1 MHQGARPLPAAHRQF
16 VMRRTAVFGYTPV
29 TTAMLMLFRMPD
41 DHDLQHAGDS
51 MVVVGNACTT
61 TRSWT
66 TLSGGKGTKKGAH
79 LRGLWS
85 RLAWLATVLAL
96 AIPATAAPL
105 HRIVAVGDLH
115 GDFSAWRDILRSAS
129 VVDNNGHWTGGDM
142 VLIQTGDAVDR
153 GPNSLEIIQDLMRL
167 QKEAAR
173 AHGKVIA
180 MVGNHEAMNLTGDLR
195 YVSAADYA
203 GYADRRSAVRREA
216 VYNSNKTAI
225 EMAYRQKDP
234 QMSGDAIKKVWFEA
248 FPLGR
253 IEHQI
258 AWSDHGTIGRWV
270 VKNPVVVLLD
280 GTLFVH
286 GGISPA
292 YANLTVAEIN
302 VRAAAAL
309 TARNTDPTA
318 IINDDQ
324 GPLWYRGLA
333 QPLASNNGETL
344 AAPTPAQIQPAGEDQ
359 LDALLSAYGAR
370 RIVVGHTPILS
381 GIALFHDGKLI
392 CIDTGISAVYGGTV
406 SYLDIVDGTPVP
418 HAVARSQQPSK
429 QGAP

>member
-1 MHQGARPLPAAHRQF
+1 MLARQPK
-16 VMRRTAVFGYTPV
+16 VG
-29 TTAMLMLFRMPD
+29 
-41 DHDLQHAGDS
+41 QHS
-51 MVVVGNACTT
+51 PEKKVP
-61 TRSWT
+61 
-66 TLSGGKGTKKGAH
+66 KKGAQ
-79 LRGLWS
+79 LRSLWS
-85 RLAWLATVLAL
+85 RLVWLATVLAL
-96 AIPATAAPL
+96 AVPASAAPV

-129 VVDNNGHWTGGDM
+129 LVDSKGRWTGRDAI
-142 VLIQTGDAVDR
+142 LIQTGDAVDR

-173 AHGKVIA
+173 AHGRVIA
-180 MVGNHEAMNLTGDLR
+180 LVGNHEAMNLTGDLR

-203 GYADRRSAVRREA
+203 GYADSRSASRRENA
-216 VYNSNKTAI
+216 YNSNKVAI
-225 EMAYRQKDP
+225 EMAYREKDP
-234 QMSGDAIKKVWFEA
+234 QMSGDAIKTAWFEA

-258 AWSDHGTIGRWV
+258 AWSDQGDIGRWV

-280 GTLFVH
+280 GTLFMH

-292 YANLTVAEIN
+292 YADLSVAELN
-302 VRAAAAL
+302 ARAAAAL

-318 IINDDQ
+318 ITNDEQ

-333 QPLASNNGETL
+333 QPLASANGETHV
-344 AAPTPAQIQPAGEDQ
+344 ARTPAQIQPAGEDQ
-359 LDALLSAYGAR
+359 LNALLSAYGAK

-381 GIALFHDGKLI
+381 GIAFFQDGKLI

-406 SYLDIVDGTPVP
+406 SYLDIVDGTPAP
-418 HAVARSQQPSK
+418 HAAARSQQPSK
-429 QGAP
+429 QGAL

>member
-1 MHQGARPLPAAHRQF
+1 
-16 VMRRTAVFGYTPV
+16 
-29 TTAMLMLFRMPD
+29 
-41 DHDLQHAGDS
+41 

-61 TRSWT
+61 TGSWT
-66 TLSGGKGTKKGAH
+66 TLSGGESTKNKGSH

-85 RLAWLATVLAL
+85 RLVWLATVLVL

-115 GDFSAWRDILRSAS
+115 GDFSAWRDIVRFAS
-129 VVDNNGHWTGGDM
+129 LVDHNGHWTGGDTI
-142 VLIQTGDAVDR
+142 LIQTGDAVDR
-153 GPNSLEIIQDLMRL
+153 GPNSLEIIEDLIRL

-173 AHGKVIA
+173 AHGQLIA

-203 GYADRRSAVRREA
+203 GYADSGSALRREN

-234 QMSGDAIKKVWFEA
+234 QMSGEAIKKAWSEA
-248 FPLGR
+248 YPLGR

-258 AWSDHGTIGRWV
+258 AWSDHGKIGQWV

-292 YANLTVAEIN
+292 YVGLTVAEIN

-333 QPLASNNGETL
+333 QPPASSNGETL
-344 AAPTPAQIQPAGEDQ
+344 AAPTPAQIQPAGEAE

-370 RIVVGHTPILS
+370 RIVVAHTPILS
-381 GIALFHDGKLI
+381 GIAFFDDGKLI

>member
-1 MHQGARPLPAAHRQF
+1 M
-16 VMRRTAVFGYTPV
+16 
-29 TTAMLMLFRMPD
+29 
-41 DHDLQHAGDS
+41 
-51 MVVVGNACTT
+51 
-61 TRSWT
+61 
-66 TLSGGKGTKKGAH
+66 
-79 LRGLWS
+79 RGLWS

-96 AIPATAAPL
+96 VIPATAAPP

-129 VVDNNGHWTGGDM
+129 LVDNNGHWTGGDT

-153 GPNSLEIIQDLMRL
+153 GPNSLEIVQDLMRL

-173 AHGKVIA
+173 AHGQVIA

-203 GYADRRSAVRREA
+203 GYADRGSALRREN

-225 EMAYRQKDP
+225 EMAYRHKDP
-234 QMSGDAIKKVWFEA
+234 QMSGDAIKKAWFEA

-258 AWSDHGTIGRWV
+258 AWSDHGEIGRWV
-270 VKNPVVVLLD
+270 AKNPVVVLLD

-302 VRAAAAL
+302 ARAAAAL

-318 IINDDQ
+318 IDNDDQ

-333 QPLASNNGETL
+333 QSLASEKGETL
-344 AAPTPAQIQPAGEDQ
+344 AASTPAQIQPAGEDQ

-381 GIALFHDGKLI
+381 GIALFHGGKLI

-418 HAVARSQQPSK
+418 HVVARSQQPSK
-429 QGAP
+429 QVAP

>member
-1 MHQGARPLPAAHRQF
+1 MYL
-16 VMRRTAVFGYTPV
+16 
-29 TTAMLMLFRMPD
+29 
-41 DHDLQHAGDS
+41 
-51 MVVVGNACTT
+51 
-61 TRSWT
+61 RS
-66 TLSGGKGTKKGAH
+66 
-79 LRGLWS
+79 LWS
-85 RLAWLATVLAL
+85 RLARLATLLAL
-96 AIPATAAPL
+96 LAPATASPL

-129 VVDNNGHWTGGDM
+129 LVDNKGHWSGGDTI
-142 VLIQTGDAVDR
+142 LIQTGDAVDR
-153 GPNSLEIIQDLMRL
+153 GPNSLEIIEDLMRL

-173 AHGKVIA
+173 AHGQLIA

-203 GYADRRSAVRREA
+203 GYADRRSASRREN

-225 EMAYRQKDP
+225 EMTYREKDP
-234 QMSGDAIKKVWFEA
+234 QMSGDAIKKAWFEA

-258 AWSDHGTIGRWV
+258 AWSDQGDIGRWV

-292 YANLTVAEIN
+292 YVDLSVSEIN
-302 VRAAAAL
+302 ARAAAAL
-309 TARNTDPTA
+309 TARNTDPAA
-318 IINDDQ
+318 ITNDEQ

-333 QPLASNNGETL
+333 QPLVSANGETHV
-344 AAPTPAQIQPAGEDQ
+344 ARTPDQIQPAGGDQ
-359 LDALLSAYGAR
+359 LNALLSAYGAR

-381 GIALFHDGKLI
+381 GIALFQDGKLI
-392 CIDTGISAVYGGTV
+392 CIDTGISAVYGGAV
-406 SYLDIVDGTPVP
+406 SYLDIEDGTPVP
-418 HAVARSQQPSK
+418 HAVARSSQPSK
-429 QGAP
+429 GGAP

>member
-1 MHQGARPLPAAHRQF
+1 MIF
-16 VMRRTAVFGYTPV
+16 NMPV
-29 TTAMLMLFRMPD
+29 TPRSSSA
-41 DHDLQHAGDS
+41 
-51 MVVVGNACTT
+51 NACTT
-61 TRSWT
+61 TGNWT
-66 TLSGGKGTKKGAH
+66 TLSAGKVPKKGTQ

-96 AIPATAAPL
+96 AVPATAAPL

-115 GDFSAWRDILRSAS
+115 GDFSAWRVILRSAS
-129 VVDNNGHWTGGDM
+129 LADNNGHWTGGDG

-153 GPNSLEIIQDLMRL
+153 GPNSFEIIEDLMRL
-167 QKEAAR
+167 QKEAVR
-173 AHGKVIA
+173 AHGQVIA

-203 GYADRRSAVRREA
+203 GYADRRSAWRREN

-225 EMAYRQKDP
+225 ETAYRQKDP
-234 QMSGDAIKKVWFEA
+234 QMSDDAIKKAWFEA

-258 AWSDHGTIGRWV
+258 AWSDHGEIGRWV

-292 YANLTVAEIN
+292 YVDLSVSEIN
-302 VRAAAAL
+302 ARAAAAL
-309 TARNTDPTA
+309 AARNTDPAA
-318 IINDDQ
+318 ITNDEQ

-333 QPLASNNGETL
+333 QPLASANGETHV
-344 AAPTPAQIQPAGEDQ
+344 ARTPDQIQPAGGDQ
-359 LDALLSAYGAR
+359 LNALLSAYGAR

-381 GIALFHDGKLI
+381 GIAFFQDGKLI

-406 SYLDIVDGTPVP
+406 SYLDIEDGTPVP
-418 HAVARSQQPSK
+418 HAVARSSQPSK
-429 QGAP
+429 PGAP

>member
-1 MHQGARPLPAAHRQF
+1 
-16 VMRRTAVFGYTPV
+16 
-29 TTAMLMLFRMPD
+29 
-41 DHDLQHAGDS
+41 
-51 MVVVGNACTT
+51 MVVVGSACTT
-61 TRSWT
+61 TGSWT
-66 TLSGGKGTKKGAH
+66 ILFGGESTKKGSH

-96 AIPATAAPL
+96 AVPVTAAPL

-129 VVDNNGHWTGGDM
+129 LVDNNGRWTGGDT

-153 GPNSLEIIQDLMRL
+153 GPNSLEIIEDLMRL
-167 QKEAAR
+167 QKESAR
-173 AHGKVIA
+173 AHGQVIA

-195 YVSAADYA
+195 YVSLADYA
-203 GYADRRSAVRREA
+203 GYADRQSALRREN
-216 VYNSNKTAI
+216 VYRSNKTDI

-234 QMSGDAIKKVWFEA
+234 QMSSDAIKKDWLEA
-248 FPLGR
+248 FPPGR

-258 AWSDHGTIGRWV
+258 AWSDRGKIGRWV

-292 YANLTVAEIN
+292 YVDLTVAEIN

-309 TARNTDPTA
+309 TARNPDPTA
-318 IINDDQ
+318 IINDEQ

-333 QPLASNNGETL
+333 QPLPSKSGETL
-344 AAPTPAQIQPAGEDQ
+344 AAATPAQIQPAGEDQ
-359 LDALLSAYGAR
+359 LDTLLSAYGAR

-381 GIALFHDGKLI
+381 GIALFRDGKLI
-392 CIDTGISAVYGGTV
+392 CIDTGISAVYGGTL

-418 HAVARSQQPSK
+418 HAVARSQEPSK

>member
-1 MHQGARPLPAAHRQF
+1 MTGPHGRPRQCLHDNRKLNNTLPGRK
-16 VMRRTAVFGYTPV
+16 Y
-29 TTAMLMLFRMPD
+29 
-41 DHDLQHAGDS
+41 
-51 MVVVGNACTT
+51 
-61 TRSWT
+61 
-66 TLSGGKGTKKGAH
+66 KKKGSH
-79 LRGLWS
+79 LWGLWS
-85 RLAWLATVLAL
+85 RLAWLAAVLAL
-96 AIPATAAPL
+96 AVPATAAPV

-129 VVDNNGHWTGGDM
+129 LVDNNGHWTGGATIL
-142 VLIQTGDAVDR
+142 VQTGDAVDR

-167 QKEAAR
+167 QKEAAH
-173 AHGKVIA
+173 AHGQVIA
-180 MVGNHEAMNLTGDLR
+180 MVGNHEAMNLIGDLR

-203 GYADRRSAVRREA
+203 GYADRESASRRES
-216 VYNSNKTAI
+216 VYISNKTAI
-225 EMAYRQKDP
+225 EMEYRQKDP
-234 QMSGDAIKKVWFEA
+234 QMSAEAIKQAWFEA

-258 AWSDHGTIGRWV
+258 DWSDHDKIGRWV

-286 GGISPA
+286 GGISPS
-292 YANLTVAEIN
+292 YVNLPLAEIN

-309 TARNTDPTA
+309 TARNTEPTA

-333 QPLASNNGETL
+333 QPLASDNGEAHV
-344 AAPTPAQIQPAGEDQ
+344 AATPAQIHPAGEDQ
-359 LDALLSAYGAR
+359 LDVLLSAYGAR

-381 GIALFHDGKLI
+381 GIAFFDDGKLI
-392 CIDTGISAVYGGTV
+392 CIDTGISAAYGGTL
-406 SYLDIVDGTPVP
+406 SYLDIVDGTPVS

>member
-1 MHQGARPLPAAHRQF
+1 
-16 VMRRTAVFGYTPV
+16 MR
-29 TTAMLMLFRMPD
+29 
-41 DHDLQHAGDS
+41 S
-51 MVVVGNACTT
+51 
-61 TRSWT
+61 
-66 TLSGGKGTKKGAH
+66 
-79 LRGLWS
+79 LWS
-85 RLAWLATVLAL
+85 RLVLLAMVLAL
-96 AIPATAAPL
+96 AVPATGAPL

-129 VVDNNGHWTGGDM
+129 LVDNKGHWTGGDTI
-142 VLIQTGDAVDR
+142 LIQTGDAVDR
-153 GPNSLEIIQDLMRL
+153 GPNSLEIIEDLMRL

-173 AHGKVIA
+173 SHGQLIA

-195 YVSAADYA
+195 YISAADYA
-203 GYADRRSAVRREA
+203 GYADGRSALRREN

-225 EMAYRQKDP
+225 ETAYREKDP
-234 QMSGDAIKKVWFEA
+234 QMSGEAIKEAWFEA

-258 AWSDHGTIGRWV
+258 DWSDQGEIGRWV

-286 GGISPA
+286 GGISPG
-292 YANLTVAEIN
+292 YSDLTVAEIN
-302 VRAAAAL
+302 ARAAAAL

-318 IINDDQ
+318 ITNDEN

-333 QPLASNNGETL
+333 QPLASANGETHV
-344 AAPTPAQIQPAGEDQ
+344 ARTPAQIQPAGEDQ
-359 LDALLSAYGAR
+359 LNALLSVYGAR
-370 RIVVGHTPILS
+370 RIVIGHTPILS
-381 GIALFHDGKLI
+381 GIAFFQDGKLI
-392 CIDTGISAVYGGTV
+392 CIDTGISAIYGGTV

-429 QGAP
+429 QGTP

>member
-1 MHQGARPLPAAHRQF
+1 
-16 VMRRTAVFGYTPV
+16 
-29 TTAMLMLFRMPD
+29 
-41 DHDLQHAGDS
+41 

-61 TRSWT
+61 SGSWT
-66 TLSGGKGTKKGAH
+66 TLCGRDSTKNKGSH

-85 RLAWLATVLAL
+85 RLVWLAAVLVL
-96 AIPATAAPL
+96 AIPASAAPL

-115 GDFSAWRDILRSAS
+115 GDFSAWRDIVRAAGL
-129 VVDNNGHWTGGDM
+129 VDHDGHWSGGETT
-142 VLIQTGDAVDR
+142 LIQAGDAVDR
-153 GPNSLEIIQDLMRL
+153 GPNSLEIIEDLMRL

-173 AHGKVIA
+173 AHGRLIA
-180 MVGNHEAMNLTGDLR
+180 MVGNHEAMNLTDDLR
-195 YVSAADYA
+195 YVSAADFAAYT
-203 GYADRRSAVRREA
+203 DSRSALRRES
-216 VYNSNKTAI
+216 VFNSNKTAL
-225 EMAYRQKDP
+225 ELAYRHKDP
-234 QMSGDAIKKVWFEA
+234 QMSAEAIRKAWFEA
-248 FPLGR
+248 YPLGR

-258 AWSDHGTIGRWV
+258 AWSDHGRIGQWV

-292 YANLTVAEIN
+292 YAGLTVAQLN
-302 VRAAAAL
+302 ARAAAAL
-309 TARNTDPTA
+309 TARTADPTA
-318 IINDDQ
+318 LINDEQ

-333 QPLASNNGETL
+333 QPLAASNGETR
-344 AAPTPAQIQPAGEDQ
+344 AAATPAQIQPAGEAE

-370 RIVVGHTPILS
+370 RIVVAHTPILS
-381 GIALFHDGKLI
+381 GIAFFDDAKLI

-418 HAVARSQQPSK
+418 HAVARSAQPSK

>member
-1 MHQGARPLPAAHRQF
+1 MI
-16 VMRRTAVFGYTPV
+16 
-29 TTAMLMLFRMPD
+29 
-41 DHDLQHAGDS
+41 
-51 MVVVGNACTT
+51 VVGNACTT
-61 TRSWT
+61 TGSWT
-66 TLSGGKGTKKGAH
+66 TLSRVESTKKKGAH
-79 LRGLWS
+79 LRSLWS
-85 RLAWLATVLAL
+85 RLAWLATVLVL

-115 GDFSAWRDILRSAS
+115 GDFSAWRDILRSARL
-129 VVDNNGHWTGGDM
+129 VDDNGHWIGGDT

-153 GPNSLEIIQDLMRL
+153 GPNSLEIIEDLMRL

-173 AHGKVIA
+173 AHGQLIP
-180 MVGNHEAMNLTGDLR
+180 MVGNHEAMNLIGDLR
-195 YVSAADYA
+195 YVSAADYSA
-203 GYADRRSAVRREA
+203 YADSRSASRREN
-216 VYNSNKTAI
+216 VYNANKTAI

-234 QMSGDAIKKVWFEA
+234 LMSGESIKQAWLET
-248 FPLGR
+248 FPPGR

-258 AWSDHGTIGRWV
+258 AWSEKGKIGRWM

-280 GTLFVH
+280 DTLFVH

-292 YANLTVAEIN
+292 YVDQTVAQIN
-302 VRAAAAL
+302 ARAAAAL

-318 IINDDQ
+318 IDNDEQ

-333 QPLASNNGETL
+333 QPRASNAGEIL
-344 AAPTPAQIQPAGEDQ
+344 VARTPAQIQPAGEDQ
-359 LDALLSAYGAR
+359 VNALLSAYGAK
-370 RIVVGHTPILS
+370 RIVIGHTPILS
-381 GIALFHDGKLI
+381 GIAFFYDGKLI

-418 HAVARSQQPSK
+418 HAVARTQQPSK

>member
-1 MHQGARPLPAAHRQF
+1 
-16 VMRRTAVFGYTPV
+16 
-29 TTAMLMLFRMPD
+29 
-41 DHDLQHAGDS
+41 
-51 MVVVGNACTT
+51 
-61 TRSWT
+61 
-66 TLSGGKGTKKGAH
+66 
-79 LRGLWS
+79 LRGLRS
-85 RLAWLATVLAL
+85 RLALLATVLAL
-96 AIPATAAPL
+96 ALPATAAPL

-115 GDFSAWRDILRSAS
+115 GDFSAWRDILRSAKL
-129 VVDNNGHWTGGDM
+129 VDNNGHWTGGDTTL
-142 VLIQTGDAVDR
+142 VQTGDAVDR
-153 GPNSLEIIQDLMRL
+153 GPSSLEIIQDLMRL
-167 QKEAAR
+167 QKEAVR
-173 AHGKVIA
+173 VHGQVIA

-203 GYADRRSAVRREA
+203 GYADRESAVRRES

-225 EMAYRQKDP
+225 ETAYRQKDP
-234 QMSGDAIKKVWFEA
+234 QMSSDAIKKAWFEA
-248 FPLGR
+248 YPPGR

-258 AWSDHGTIGRWV
+258 AWSDHGKIGQWV

-292 YANLTVAEIN
+292 YVDLTVAEIN
-302 VRAAAAL
+302 ARAAAAL
-309 TARNTDPTA
+309 AARNPDPTA
-318 IINDDQ
+318 ITNDEQ

-333 QPLASNNGETL
+333 QPPASSNGQTL
-344 AAPTPAQIQPAGEDQ
+344 AASTPAQIQPAGADQ
-359 LDALLSAYGAR
+359 LDTLLSAYGAK
-370 RIVVGHTPILS
+370 RIVVGHTPVLS
-381 GIALFHDGKLI
+381 GIAFFQDGKLI

>member
-1 MHQGARPLPAAHRQF
+1 
-16 VMRRTAVFGYTPV
+16 V
-29 TTAMLMLFRMPD
+29 
-41 DHDLQHAGDS
+41 
-51 MVVVGNACTT
+51 
-61 TRSWT
+61 
-66 TLSGGKGTKKGAH
+66 
-79 LRGLWS
+79 
-85 RLAWLATVLAL
+85 
-96 AIPATAAPL
+96 
-105 HRIVAVGDLH
+105 
-115 GDFSAWRDILRSAS
+115 RSAS
-129 VVDNNGHWTGGDM
+129 LVDKNGHWSGGDA

-153 GPNSLEIIQDLMRL
+153 GPNSLEIIEDLMRL

-173 AHGKVIA
+173 AHGQLIA
-180 MVGNHEAMNLTGDLR
+180 MIGNHEVMNLTGDLR

-203 GYADRRSAVRREA
+203 GYADRRSELRREN
-216 VYNSNKTAI
+216 VYNSNKTEI
-225 EMAYRQKDP
+225 ETSYRQKDP
-234 QMSGDAIKKVWFEA
+234 QMSGDAIKKAWFET

-258 AWSDHGTIGRWV
+258 AWSDQGNIGRWV

-292 YANLTVAEIN
+292 YIELTVPEIN
-302 VRAAAAL
+302 ARAAAAL
-309 TARNTDPTA
+309 TARSTDPTA
-318 IINDDQ
+318 ITNDEN

-333 QPLASNNGETL
+333 QPLASPNGETL
-344 AAPTPAQIQPAGEDQ
+344 AARTPAQIQPAGEDQ
-359 LDALLSAYGAR
+359 LNALLSAYGAR

-381 GIALFHDGKLI
+381 GIAFFRDEKLI

-406 SYLDIVDGTPVP
+406 SYLDIVDGTPVA